1 MLSAESKHAAPRNAI
16 AENVARNVNLFNFE
30 GADVRVVTIDGE
42 PWFVAKDVAD
52 LLGYADTDYAIRAHC
67 KASQTWAG
75 ESSGQVRHMKIIPE
89 RDLYRLVMKSQLPA
103 AERFEEWVVGEV
115 LPSIRK
121 TGGYQARPM
130 TQLEI
135 IAANAVALVEQARR
149 IAATEQV
156 VADLSLQVERVA
168 ESRVWDHCPQNCEP
182 ITKIRARIGK
192 KYGFPAW
199 VVDCVMRELPLSP
212 KVHAM
217 IRNGHENAG
226 GSQYEVWAV
235 ADVTRTFARF
245 AADCQRLTNCFV
257 THPDIDRPFRMA
269 HEVAA

>member
-1 MLSAESKHAAPRNAI
+1 MSQDLRLFKFES
-16 AENVARNVNLFNFE
+16 
-30 GADVRVVTIDGE
+30 ADVRVVTIDSE
-42 PWFVAKDVAD
+42 PWFVAKDVAGV
-52 LLGYADTDYAIRAHC
+52 LGYAKPRNAVAAHC
-67 KASQTWAG
+67 KGALIRGVLTAG
-75 ESSGQVRHMKIIPE
+75 GEQEMTLIPE
-89 RDLYRLVMKSQLPA
+89 RDVYRLIMKSHLPA

-121 TGGYQARPM
+121 TGGYQVRPM

-135 IAANAVALVEQARR
+135 VAASAAALVDQERR

-156 VADLSLQVERVA
+156 VADLTNQLERVA

-182 ITKIRARIGK
+182 ITKIRSRIGK

-199 VVDCVMRELPLSP
+199 VVDSVMRELPLSP

-217 IRNGHENAG
+217 IRNSHESAG

-245 AADCQRLTNCFV
+245 AAECARETSCFV
-257 THPDIDRPFRMA
+257 THPDISGRFRMA
-269 HEVAA
+269 QQGVA

>member
-1 MLSAESKHAAPRNAI
+1 MSQMVQLFKFEDAE
-16 AENVARNVNLFNFE
+16 
-30 GADVRVVTIDGE
+30 VRVVMVGGE
-42 PWFVAKDVAD
+42 PWWIAMDVAD
-52 LLGYADTDYAIRAHC
+52 ALGYSDAFEMTKRLDSDEKQNLQIAGFGNRGAAVVNEPGIYEAIIG
-67 KASQTWAG
+67 SQKPTA
-75 ESSGQVRHMKIIPE
+75 K
-89 RDLYRLVMKSQLPA
+89 
-103 AERFEEWVVGEV
+103 RFKKWLKTEV

-121 TGGYQARPM
+121 TGGYQQRPM
-130 TQLEI
+130 SHLEI
-135 IAANAVALVEQARR
+135 VAANAMALVEQERR

-156 VADLSLQVERVA
+156 VADLTHQIERIG

-182 ITKIRARIGK
+182 ITKIRKRIGA

-217 IRNGHENAG
+217 IRNGHESAA

-245 AADCQRLTNCFV
+245 AAECVRVTACYA
-257 THPDIDRPFRMA
+257 THPDIDRQFRMA
-269 HEVAA
+269 QQVAA

>member
-1 MLSAESKHAAPRNAI
+1 MSQAVQLFKFES
-16 AENVARNVNLFNFE
+16 E
-30 GADVRVVTIDGE
+30 DVRVVAVDGE

-52 LLGYADTDYAIRAHC
+52 LLGYADADQAIRKHC
-67 KASQTWAG
+67 KAANTSPV
-75 ESSGQVRHMKIIPE
+75 ESTGQVRHMKIIPE
-89 RDLYRLVMKSQLPA
+89 RDVYRLVMNSRLPA
-103 AERFEEWVVGEV
+103 AERFEEWVVSEV

-121 TGGYQARPM
+121 TGSYTARPM
-130 TQLEI
+130 THLEI
-135 IAANAVALVEQARR
+135 VAANAAALVDQERR

-156 VADLSLQVERVA
+156 VADLTHQLDRVA

-182 ITKIRARIGK
+182 ITKIRARINK
-192 KYGFPAW
+192 RYGFPAW
-199 VVDCVMRELPLSP
+199 VVDSVMRELPLSP

-217 IRNGHENAG
+217 IRNGHEQAS

-245 AADCQRLTNCFV
+245 AADCAQLTACFA

-269 HEVAA
+269 QQVAA

>member
-1 MLSAESKHAAPRNAI
+1 MSQEVQLFKFES
-16 AENVARNVNLFNFE
+16 V
-30 GADVRVVTIDGE
+30 DVRVVEVDGE

-52 LLGYADTDYAIRAHC
+52 VLGYANSAAAIAAHC
-67 KASQTWAG
+67 KAPNTIAIHDGKRGNPNQT
-75 ESSGQVRHMKIIPE
+75 IIPE
-89 RDLYRLVMKSQLPA
+89 RDLYRMVMKSQLPA
-103 AERFEEWVVGEV
+103 AERFEEWVVAEV

-130 TQLEI
+130 THLEI
-135 IAANAVALVEQARR
+135 VAANAAALVDQERR

-156 VADLSLQVERVA
+156 VADLTHQLDRVA

-182 ITKIRARIGK
+182 ITKIRARISK
-192 KYGFPAW
+192 RYGFPAW
-199 VVDCVMRELPLSP
+199 VVDSVMRELPLSP

-217 IRNGHENAG
+217 IRNGHESAA

-245 AADCQRLTNCFV
+245 ADDCKRLTACFV

-269 HEVAA
+269 QQVAA